1 MNWLLIVIL
10 AVIAGNV
17 IWGYKEGFMKVA
29 LSLISWVMVLVA
41 CYIATPIVSD
51 YILQNTP
58 LEEVVQETL
67 TDALNAA
74 LDEVSGG
81 VVEALD
87 SEKIAEVEASLPSA
101 IKQLI
106 YGGDE
111 PKTLED
117 LINSVG
123 DVELDTSG
131 LAVGAANLIGLMI
144 VLVVTRIA
152 LIIVE
157 KVLDLVAKLPLIG
170 QANTLLG
177 IAAGAL
183 KGLVWTWVVLTI
195 IGMLAYTGVNT
206 ELMMLVEE
214 SEILTWLA
222 NNNPIIMVVV
232 KYL

>member
-10 AVIAGNV
+10 AIIAGNV

-29 LSLISWVMVLVA
+29 LSLVSWIVVMVA

-51 YILQNTP
+51 YILENTP
-58 LEEVVQETL
+58 LAEIVQETV
-67 TDALNAA
+67 TEAVNTA

-81 VVEALD
+81 VVDALD
-87 SEKIAEVEASLPSA
+87 SEKIAEVEASLPEQ
-101 IKQLI
+101 IKTLI
-106 YGGDE
+106 YGQEG
-111 PKTLED
+111 KTLED

-123 DVELDTSG
+123 DVEIDTTA
-131 LAVGAANLIGLMI
+131 LAGGAAYLIGLMI

-157 KVLDLVAKLPLIG
+157 KVLDLVTKLPLIG

-183 KGLVWTWVVLTI
+183 KGLVWTWVVLTVI
-195 IGMLAYTGVNT
+195 AMLAYTGANT
-206 ELMMLVEE
+206 ELINLVNE
-214 SEILTWLA
+214 SEILLWLYT
-222 NNNPIIMVVV
+222 NNPIMMVVA
-232 KYL
+232 KFL